1 MVDNSDGDSDSQK
14 NGIFNNTR
22 RQFVAGSAALGG
34 IAVGTSMALPSLAQD
49 DDAAPPEP
57 IQNEFEDDVDILN
70 YALTLERLEAE
81 FYRQGLDNF
90 EEGDFTLGGADSE
103 ALGEEADGTGNETS
117 DGEAGNETSD
127 GEVGTETSDGEAVN
141 ETSDSEGGAEE
152 EATNET
158 ASQGVVG
165 FSAQEGNETAGNQT
179 EDGGTGTGTNTT
191 SDGESTD
198 QGAGA
203 ETAAAAQP
211 YSELQTILAHE
222 EGHAETL
229 QTVIED
235 LDGEVAPEPEVEF
248 GSAVEDPMEFLG
260 TAIQL
265 EDIGV
270 SAYAGAAPF
279 IENDDLVAPAL
290 SIHSVEGRHAAYVRT
305 LMGQTAFPNA
315 FDQARSRSEVLELA
329 GQFIT
334 NIEEYEPAE
343 EAMAEDDEDEG
354 TPEISIE
361 EFRNQTE
368 DSEVGNETDG
378 GMGNETDGGMGNET
392 DGGMGNATGEN
403 ATSSSLRS
411 PLPES
416 ADRLRSQP

>member
-127 GEVGTETSDGEAVN
+127 GEGGT
-141 ETSDSEGGAEE
+141 EE

-222 EGHAETL
+222 EEHAETL

-368 DSEVGNETDG
+368 DSEVGTETDG
-378 GMGNETDGGMGNET
+378 GMGNESGGGMGNESGGGMGNET
-392 DGGMGNATGEN
+392 GGNATG
-403 ATSSSLRS
+403 S
-411 PLPES
+411 
-416 ADRLRSQP
+416 

>member
-127 GEVGTETSDGEAVN
+127 GEGDT
-141 ETSDSEGGAEE
+141 EE

-191 SDGESTD
+191 SDGEGTD
-198 QGAGA
+198 QAAGA
-203 ETAAAAQP
+203 ETPEAAQP

-222 EGHAETL
+222 EEHAETL

-279 IENDDLVAPAL
+279 IENVDLVAPAL

-334 NIEEYEPAE
+334 NVEEFEPAE

-378 GMGNETDGGMGNET
+378 GMGNESGSGMGNET
-392 DGGMGNATGEN
+392 DGNATG
-403 ATSSSLRS
+403 S
-411 PLPES
+411 
-416 ADRLRSQP
+416 